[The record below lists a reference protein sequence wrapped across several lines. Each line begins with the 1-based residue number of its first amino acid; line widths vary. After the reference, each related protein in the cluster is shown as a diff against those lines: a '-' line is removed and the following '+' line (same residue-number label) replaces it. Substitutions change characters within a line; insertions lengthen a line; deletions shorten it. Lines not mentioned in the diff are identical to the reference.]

1 MPFYIR
7 KSVSAGP
14 FRFNFSKGGVGVS
27 VGVKGLRIGTGPRGH
42 YIHAGRGGL
51 YYRASLGNAGRRGAA
66 PALAQPLQ
74 PVITPNDDVAMIEV
88 ESGDVMQMRDE
99 SFGEM
104 LDEINAKVAQIRMS
118 VALCWT
124 MIGIGLV
131 AGFVSG
137 GPGLVLAALALPAW
151 AIGRWFDSYRRSVVL
166 YYDLEGD
173 AEAAYNRLA
182 EGFDGLARCV
192 GKWHIEA
199 GGVIQSL
206 TAWKRNAGASHLVQR
221 KATTLTHSL
230 PLVIK
235 SNVSAPAIGVGKQ
248 TMFFMPDVVFIQD
261 GNKVGAVSYADLRL
275 RWQNSHFIET
285 ERVPSDAL
293 VVDHTWKHPNKN
305 GGPDRRFKDNRQIP
319 ICLYE
324 TLHFQSDSGVN
335 EIVEFSQTGK
345 ATDFADGCLKLARL
359 PREKGPALPSP
370 ASATLAAYSLE
381 PPVGQ
386 ARKRARPRG
395 VLIGITAALLL
406 PLAVIL
412 FKSKDE
418 AATTRPDKE
427 LEQKVSNQLAHGP
440 STGEAGVSLAPSTL
454 PLNVDKPP
462 NPQPQPSFISDTAPA
477 SSTSA
482 PGDAKPQGTPGS
494 LPGASGVA
502 APPPIVRYTNTAL
515 NLREGPGSKYL
526 VIATLQKNSAV
537 SVLDEGQGWSH
548 IQLENGTTGWV
559 FSKALTK
566 ARPGGVNPNSPRTG
580 HLNGPSGSEDRP

>member
-7 KSVSAGP
+7 KPVSAGP

-27 VGVKGLRIGTGPRGH
+27 VGVKGLRIGIGPRGH

-51 YYRASLGNAGRRGAA
+51 YYRASLGNAGRRSAA
-66 PALAQPLQ
+66 PTVTQPLQ

-182 EGFDGLARCV
+182 EGFDGLSRCV

-275 RWQNSHFIET
+275 RWQNSRFIET
-285 ERVPSDAL
+285 ERVPSDAQ

-345 ATDFADGCLKLARL
+345 AADFADGCLKLARL

-370 ASATLAAYSLE
+370 ASATPATHSLE

-386 ARKRARPRG
+386 EKKRAWGRG
-395 VLIGITAALLL
+395 ASIGIAAALLL
-406 PLAVIL
+406 PLAAIL

-418 AATTRPDKE
+418 AATTRPGKDV
-427 LEQKVSNQLAHGP
+427 EQKVSNQLANGP
-440 STGEAGVSLAPSTL
+440 FTDEAGVNVASPTSS
-454 PLNVDKPP
+454 LNVDNPP
-462 NPQPQPSFISDTAPA
+462 TPQPQPSSISNTPPTRSTLAPSDPKPSA
-477 SSTSA
+477 TSGS
-482 PGDAKPQGTPGS
+482 PSGTPGI
-494 LPGASGVA
+494 A
-502 APPPIVRYTNTAL
+502 APLPVVHYTNTAL
-515 NLREGPGSKYL
+515 NLRDGPGSKYR
-526 VIATLQKNSAV
+526 VISALQKNSKV
-537 SVLDEGQGWSH
+537 EVLDEGQGWSLVR
-548 IQLENGTTGWV
+548 LESGATGWV

-566 ARPGGVNPNSPRTG
+566 AT
-580 HLNGPSGSEDRP
+580 LNDAAERNRVAPDH